1 MVQYIPT
8 QQLTHNNE
16 KVFFAFRTMSENY
29 KRTGGKPDIPHK
41 HDFYTVILV
50 RNATGAHFI
59 DFAEFKM
66 NSRTAFFV
74 SPGQVHQIVIENSD
88 PEGDILMFNDEF
100 LSQNYISEQFITNL
114 GLFSCGT
121 GTPPIDLPLDVVEK
135 LSSLSL
141 EIKEAFAGNSPF
153 KFDSIAALLKLFLIE
168 CNKLAIHP
176 IDENPQTIQSG
187 RPIVSAFKD
196 LLNKHYADWHKVS
209 EYATAMNISP
219 DYLNNVIKNSLGK
232 TSKEMI
238 FNRIILEAKRFG
250 LHTELTN
257 KEIAYQLGFDDPS
270 HFSKFFKNE
279 TGESFSDFRM
289 ALDKKLLG

>member
-1 MVQYIPT
+1 MVQSIPT
-8 QQLTHNNE
+8 QQLMHNNE

-29 KRTGGKPDIPHK
+29 NRTGGKPDIPHK

-50 RNATGAHFI
+50 RKALGSHFI

-66 NSRTAFFV
+66 NSQTVFFV
-74 SPGQVHQIVIENSD
+74 SPGQVHQIVIESSD

-121 GTPPIDLPLDVVEK
+121 GTPPIDLPFIVFEK

-141 EIKEAFAGNSPF
+141 EIKEAFGVDSSF

-176 IDENPQTIQSG
+176 KDENPQTIQSG
-187 RPIVSAFKD
+187 RPIVSMFKE
-196 LLNKHYADWHKVS
+196 LINKHYSQWHKVA
-209 EYATAMNISP
+209 EYATAMSISP
-219 DYLNNVIKNSLGK
+219 DYLNNVIKSNLGK
-232 TSKEMI
+232 TAKEMI
-238 FNRIILEAKRFG
+238 FQRIVLEAKRMG
-250 LHTELTN
+250 LHTGLTN
-257 KEIAYQLGFDDPS
+257 KEISYHLGFDDPS

-279 TGESFSDFRM
+279 TGELFSDFRT
-289 ALDKKLLG
+289 ALNKKLLG